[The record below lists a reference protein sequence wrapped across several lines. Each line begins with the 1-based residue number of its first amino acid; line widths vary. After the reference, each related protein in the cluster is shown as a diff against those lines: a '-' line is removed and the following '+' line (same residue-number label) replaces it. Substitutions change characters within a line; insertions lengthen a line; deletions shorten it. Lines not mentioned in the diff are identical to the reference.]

1 MKIIRMKI
9 NYLLVISGFFLIAN
23 PALAQSVSGTYTVSG
38 TIADSASQ
46 KPLDLIT
53 VQLMKDS
60 ATLTKVGYTTANGAF
75 ELTKFEAGNYILVLS
90 GVGYKTRKVPL
101 ATTTIPQTISLGTI
115 FLNPETVALK
125 EVLVTAAKPIVQ
137 QEIDR
142 ITYDLQ
148 ADPESKVYSVLEMM
162 RKVPLLSL
170 DADNTL
176 YMKGNTDFRIL
187 VDGKPSSMVE
197 RNYKEILRSMPAS
210 SIERIEVITSPP
222 SKYDA
227 EGLAGIINI
236 VTKQKL
242 DNGYRGSV
250 NVSERYP
257 AGGPGVGGTV
267 SFKQGKLGMTGLLGG
282 SIYNTPEVN
291 SWANRTTLSN
301 DPTYLAQNNT
311 TLNKSRSGYVGYEL
325 SYELDSLNLISGQMN
340 LNGSRSSGWGKQHS
354 TLRNS
359 TEILQRYDLTDT
371 RGGTG
376 NGMDA
381 SLNYQRGFK
390 RDKNQLLTFSYRF
403 YTFENEQN
411 DTLRLTNTAN
421 YDLPDY
427 QQTNRQNFAEQ
438 TTQIDFVYPVRK
450 VTIEAGIKAI
460 MRDNESD
467 FQYLSYNPD
476 QDRFEPQ
483 PDFSNQYANTQ
494 NVYGAYNSYHYSFKQ
509 WSIKAGARIEQ
520 TVMRADFISTR
531 SEAKQNYF
539 NVIPSVL
546 INRKFKK
553 NAAGMNLGFS
563 QRIQRPGI
571 YQLNPFVDRSN
582 PVFER
587 TGNPGLRPALVNDFQ
602 LGYNRSKKGSVSLG
616 VGATLFQDLIFQ
628 VSVLDPVANI
638 SRVTY
643 ENTGRAR
650 LLTGSMNINYPFTK
664 RWSASINARAA
675 HGKVEGVV
683 NGTRQTNQGL
693 MYSVNV
699 SSGYRFEKEWRVT
712 ANLNANGPNVNLQGT
727 SNTMVGTSISVNK
740 DLIKEK
746 LSLALAI
753 NNPFTKFRKDH
764 RESFGPNFLQIND
777 RRDYFRSFHL
787 SLNYKFGRLKEEI
800 KRNKRG
806 IRNDDVQTGS

>member
-1 MKIIRMKI
+1 MKI

>member
-1 MKIIRMKI
+1 MKI
-9 NYLLVISGFFLIAN
+9 NRLLIVLGFFLVAN
-23 PALAQSVSGTYTVSG
+23 FARAQSKSGTYSVSGTVV
-38 TIADSASQ
+38 DSASK

-60 ATLTKVGYTTANGAF
+60 VTLVKVGYTAANGSFA
-75 ELTKFEAGNYILVLS
+75 LTEFEAGNYTLVMS
-90 GVGYKTRKVPL
+90 GVGYKTRKVPID
-101 ATTTIPQTISLGTI
+101 ATETTQRTVQLETIL
-115 FLNPETVALK
+115 LRPETIALN

-210 SIERIEVITSPP
+210 SILRIEVITPP
-222 SKYDA
+222 SAKYDA

-236 VTKQKL
+236 VTKEKL

-250 NVSERYP
+250 NINERLP
-257 AGGPGVGGTV
+257 VGGPGIGGTV
-267 SFKQGKLGMTGLLGG
+267 SFKQGKLGMTDLLGG
-282 SIYNTPEVN
+282 SIYNTPEVD
-291 SWANRTTLSN
+291 SWANRTTLS
-301 DPTYLAQNNT
+301 DEPTYLIQTNT
-311 TLNKSRSGYVGYEL
+311 TRNKSRSGYVGYEL
-325 SYELDSLNLISGQMN
+325 SYELDSLNLVSGQMN
-340 LNGSRSSGWGKQHS
+340 INGSKSSGWGKQ
-354 TLRNS
+354 NS
-359 TEILQRYDLTDT
+359 RLGNTTEIVQRYDLADT

-390 RDKNQLLTFSYRF
+390 RNKNQLLTFSYRF
-403 YTFENEQN
+403 YTFGNEQN
-411 DTLRLTNTAN
+411 DTLQLTNTRN

-427 QQTNRQNFAEQ
+427 QQTNRQNFTEQ

-450 VTIEAGIKAI
+450 LTIEAGVKAI

-467 FQYLSYNPD
+467 FQYRSYNPD
-476 QDRFEPQ
+476 SERFEPR
-483 PDFSNQYANTQ
+483 PDFSNQFTNMQ
-494 NVYGAYNSYHYSFKQ
+494 NVYGAYNSYQYGFGQ
-509 WSIKAGARIEQ
+509 WGVKAGARIEQ

-531 SEAKQNYF
+531 SEVGQSYF
-539 NVIPSVL
+539 NVIPSVSV
-546 INRKFKK
+546 NRKFKK
-553 NAAGMNLGFS
+553 DVGVNLGFS

-571 YQLNPFVDRSN
+571 YQLNPFIDRSN

-602 LGYNRSKKGSVSLG
+602 LGYTKSTKGSVSLG

-628 VSVLDPVANI
+628 VSVLDPATNI
-638 SRVTY
+638 TRITY

-650 LLTGSMNINYPFTK
+650 LLTGSMNINYPLTK
-664 RWSASINARAA
+664 RWNASVNARAA

-699 SSGYRFEKEWRVT
+699 SSGYRFEKEWRITV
-712 ANLNANGPNVNLQGT
+712 NLNGSGPNVNLQGT
-727 SNTMVGTSISVNK
+727 SNSMVGTSISVNK
-740 DLIKEK
+740 ELVKEK
-746 LSLALAI
+746 LLLAAAI

-764 RESFGPNFLQIND
+764 RESFGPNFLQTND
-777 RRDYFRSFHL
+777 RRDYFRSFQL
-787 SLNYKFGRLKEEI
+787 SLNYKFGRLKGEI
-800 KRNKRG
+800 KKNKRG

>member
-1 MKIIRMKI
+1 MKTR
-9 NYLLVISGFFLIAN
+9 YLLVVLIFLLCFN
-23 PALAQSVSGTYTVSG
+23 QVLAQSVPGTDTVSG
-38 TIADSASQ
+38 IVADSASQ
-46 KPLDLIT
+46 NPLDLIT
-53 VQLMKDS
+53 VQLLNKANTPVNVVYTAADGS
-60 ATLTKVGYTTANGAF
+60 FSIGYP
-75 ELTKFEAGNYILVLS
+75 EAGNYTLVLS
-90 GVGYKTRKVPL
+90 GVGYKNRKIPVN
-101 ATTTIPQTISLGTI
+101 ATDDAQRTIRLGTI
-115 FLNPETVALK
+115 LLSPETVALK
-125 EVLVTAAKPIVQ
+125 EVLVTAAKPIVT

-222 SKYDA
+222 AKYDA

-236 VTKQKL
+236 VTRKKL

-250 NVSERYP
+250 NVSERFP
-257 AGGPGVGGTV
+257 VGGPGVGGTV
-267 SFKQGKLGMTGLLGG
+267 SFKQGKLGMTALFGA
-282 SIYNTPEVN
+282 SIYNTPEVS
-291 SWANRTTLSN
+291 SWANRTTLSAQ
-301 DPTYLAQNNT
+301 PTYLTQTNT
-311 TLNKSRSGYVGYEL
+311 TLNKNRSGYLGYEV
-325 SYELDSLNLISGQMN
+325 SYELDSLNLISGQVN
-340 LNGSRSSGWGKQHS
+340 LNGSKSSGGAHQNSILRS
-354 TLRNS
+354 TS
-359 TEILQRYDLTDT
+359 EILQRYDLADD

-376 NGMDA
+376 DGIDA

-390 RDKNQLLTFSYRF
+390 RNKNQLLTFSYRF
-403 YTFENEQN
+403 LKFGNEQN
-411 DTLRLTNTAN
+411 DALQLTNTLN

-427 QQTNRQNFAEQ
+427 QQTNLQNFSEQ
-438 TTQIDFVYPVRK
+438 TAQIDFVYPVRK
-450 VTIEAGIKAI
+450 LTVEAGVKAI
-460 MRDNESD
+460 LRDNESD
-467 FQYLSYNPD
+467 FQYRSYNPD
-476 QDRFEPQ
+476 KGVFEPR
-483 PDFSNQYANTQ
+483 PDFSNQYDNTQ
-494 NVYGAYNSYHYSFKQ
+494 NVYGAYNSYQYTFKK
-509 WSIKAGARIEQ
+509 WGIKAGARIEQ
-520 TVMRADFISTR
+520 TVMRADFISTQ
-531 SEAKQNYF
+531 SEAKQHYF
-539 NVIPSVL
+539 NVIPSVS
-546 INRKFKK
+546 INRKFRKDV
-553 NAAGMNLGFS
+553 GMNLGFS

-582 PVFER
+582 PLFER

-602 LGYNRSKKGSVSLG
+602 LGYNKSAKGSVSLG
-616 VGATLFQDLIFQ
+616 IGATLFQDLIFQ
-628 VSVLDPVANI
+628 VSVLDPASDI
-638 SRVTY
+638 TRVTY

-650 LLTGSMNINYPFTK
+650 LLTGNMNINYPFTK
-664 RWSASINARAA
+664 RWNASVNARAA

-699 SSGYRFEKEWRVT
+699 STGYRFEKEWRIT

-727 SNTMVGTSISVNK
+727 SNTMVGTSISINK
-740 DLIKEK
+740 DLVKEK
-746 LSLALAI
+746 LSIAAAF

-764 RESFGPNFLQIND
+764 RESFGPNFLQTND

-787 SLNYKFGRLKEEI
+787 SLNYKFGKLKEEI

-806 IRNDDVQTGS
+806 IRNDDVQTGG